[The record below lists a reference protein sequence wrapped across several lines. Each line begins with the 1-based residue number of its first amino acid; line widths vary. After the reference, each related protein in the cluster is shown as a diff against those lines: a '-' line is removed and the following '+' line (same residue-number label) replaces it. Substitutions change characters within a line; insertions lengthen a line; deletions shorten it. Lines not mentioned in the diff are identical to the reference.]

1 MHRAAVQSARP
12 AVARSAITLT
22 NDLPKRMKAV
32 RVVVGRLVC
41 AFVLA
46 AAADASGQ
54 SNASGSFDTPTV
66 KLDIAGA
73 YGYWGTTAEA
83 RVIRVAIAN
92 AEFKP
97 ELLDPW
103 VDRGAVV
110 REKFANEQ
118 VKVAYFDFDPDGR
131 YRGFSYRFTDSDGC
145 APCNDVGVRSTVR
158 ASGGRLKGK
167 LARTS
172 ASAGASFDVNIDV
185 AIPDKTWGTAL
196 PADGGEPARAVL
208 AYHRALATGDVP
220 ALRASSDARGK
231 AIIDKFDQ
239 QGDARAYANFRWD
252 ELHRRLQSLHV
263 VGGFVNGDRAV
274 VLFDGSGSGGEP
286 LYGEAVVRRE
296 GSAWRVD
303 DELVQTGRRPP
314 TAVR

>member
-1 MHRAAVQSARP
+1 MYAFRF
-12 AVARSAITLT
+12 VAF
-22 NDLPKRMKAV
+22 PF
-32 RVVVGRLVC
+32 VC
-41 AFVLA
+41 AFALVA
-46 AAADASGQ
+46 APDARAQ
-54 SNASGSFDTPTV
+54 STATGSFDTPAM

-73 YGYWGTTAEA
+73 YAYWDTAGEA
-83 RVIRVAIAN
+83 RVVRVAVAN

-97 ELLDPW
+97 DLLDPW

-118 VKVAYFDFDPDGR
+118 VKVAYFEFDPDGR
-131 YRGFSYRFTDSDGC
+131 YRGYSYRFDDNDGC
-145 APCNDVGVRSTVR
+145 VRCDDVGVRSTVR

-167 LARTS
+167 VARTT
-172 ASAGASFDVNIDV
+172 AAGGATFDVNIDV

-196 PADGGEPARAVL
+196 PPSGGDPAHAVL

-231 AIIDKFDQ
+231 AIIDKFDK

-252 ELHRRLQSLHV
+252 ELHRQLQSVHV

-274 VLFDGSGSGGEP
+274 VLFDGSDRAGNP

-296 GSAWRVD
+296 GGAWRVD
-303 DELVQTGRRPP
+303 DELVQPGRRPA
-314 TAVR
+314 TAAR